1 MDAFLQA
8 LTLQAGWNAALVAV
22 AAAMLGFAAGV
33 AGTFLYLR
41 KRSLTADAAAHATLP
56 GLALAWMAAVALGG
70 DGRDLVWLTLG
81 AAVTAGIGLW
91 CVDRLVR
98 TTRLA
103 EDAGVGA
110 VLSAFFGLGVV
121 LLTVIQGWSAGRQAG
136 LEGFLL
142 GQASGMLQADALV
155 IAGGGALCLAL
166 LWSLRRGLWLV
177 AFDAGFARAAGMPV
191 ARYDAALM
199 LVVTAVTVIGLRLV
213 GVVLIVALLI
223 TPAVAAR
230 YWTDRAGVMALVAGG
245 IGAAAGWVGAALSSA
260 LPGVPTGPVIVLAAT
275 AAFAVSMILGPR
287 RPVGAR
293 A

>member
-1 MDAFLQA
+1 MTAFWQA
-8 LTLQAGWNAALVAV
+8 LTLQAGWNASLVAV

-33 AGTFLYLR
+33 AGCFLYLR

-56 GLALAWMAAVALGG
+56 GLALAWMVAVTFGG
-70 DGRDLVWLTLG
+70 DGRDLIWLTLG
-81 AAVTAGIGLW
+81 AALTAGAGLW

-98 TTRLA
+98 TTRLT

-121 LLTVIQGWSAGRQAG
+121 LLTVIQGWGAGRQAG

-142 GQASGMLQADALV
+142 GQASGMLRSDALMV
-155 IAGGGALCLAL
+155 AAGGALCLAA
-166 LWSLRRGLWLV
+166 LWALRRGLVLV

-230 YWTDRAGVMALVAGG
+230 FWTDRVGTMTLVAGG
-245 IGAAAGWVGAALSSA
+245 IGAGAGWVGAALSA
-260 LPGVPTGPVIVLAAT
+260 AVPGVPTGPVIVLAAT
-275 AAFAVSMILGPR
+275 AAFAVSLVLGPR
-287 RPVGAR
+287 RPAGAR
-293 A
+293 